1 MSCEKVEINMHQK
14 YVDIVYNT
22 KKIGWKI
29 KFENK
34 YWIKNHWNFF
44 NCANYMYLTIASQNY
59 SFKPV
64 IILANII
71 NN

>member
-14 YVDIVYNT
+14 YVDIFYNT

-34 YWIKNHWNFF
+34 INTVLKIIEVF
-44 NCANYMYLTIASQNY
+44 LTVLIT
-59 SFKPV
+59 
-64 IILANII
+64 
-71 NN
+71 